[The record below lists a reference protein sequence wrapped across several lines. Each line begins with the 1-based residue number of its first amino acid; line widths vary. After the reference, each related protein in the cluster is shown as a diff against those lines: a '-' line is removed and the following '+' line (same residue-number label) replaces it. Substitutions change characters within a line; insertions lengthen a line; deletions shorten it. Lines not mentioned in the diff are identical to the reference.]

1 MVARRTMTLNLT
13 EAEMA
18 VLEALSEK
26 KELSKTALLR
36 QALRMYQVIDVRLE
50 RGDKLI
56 FEERQD
62 EGKIGSHDAMTSY
75 PIQLLDVAAGS
86 IVEAE
91 LHDDIAEKQ
100 LIDWQFQW
108 RPAMQTYLKR
118 LAENGISPKDTAW
131 PQSWHWDWRDKINEI
146 RDLLGHT
153 GYSVVCRDVTQGMM
167 RLDLVSKQA
176 RHQTQRG
183 KPLVYVDYLEVAPW
197 NWREE
202 YADPPIYRLVGSVLT
217 HAAFTRS
224 VNEGFKGSR
233 WLTFPAASGTVLRA
247 LRLHQFRYASG

>member
-1 MVARRTMTLNLT
+1 
-13 EAEMA
+13 
-18 VLEALSEK
+18 
-26 KELSKTALLR
+26 
-36 QALRMYQVIDVRLE
+36 
-50 RGDKLI
+50 
-56 FEERQD
+56 
-62 EGKIGSHDAMTSY
+62 MTSY

-118 LAENGISPKDTAW
+118 LAENGISPKGTAW
-131 PQSWHWDWRDKINEI
+131 PQSWHWDWRDKMNEI

-224 VNEGFKGSR
+224 VNEGFKGRVGLHSLPQAVPFYER
-233 WLTFPAASGTVLRA
+233 GGFTNFGTHPDEFDGKLPYFEATPEAADAYLKGDL
-247 LRLHQFRYASG
+247 Q